1 MKIIP
6 KCHLVWSC
14 GYEPQVDNLLL
25 YAACYLDPQP
35 KWHFHLNLHGA
46 CSLYWAPCTEA
57 HCWAWA
63 PLNNNNNNGFKII
76 WDLY

>member
-35 KWHFHLNLHGA
+35 K
-46 CSLYWAPCTEA
+46 
-57 HCWAWA
+57 
-63 PLNNNNNNGFKII
+63 
-76 WDLY
+76 